1 MVCGPAGWFHSAS
14 PCLPTSLPFPLTLAV
29 LEFPFPLRASALTP
43 WPKALFSRDVCSLA
57 PGGKGTGSVS
67 GARVDT
73 SRPWRWGWRGD
84 RDGAKVITDQSSLSL
99 SSVHWVKSAESS
111 LTPGH
116 VPEALVS
123 STDFPVGCKRIHAR
137 YAPPPRCVMLARSSA
152 SPSQLPCQYKGDKDG
167 LASQD
172 CCDASRDTGFCACG
186 RVGVGQALLRLPVL
200 LQPCSLWGTY
210 LSSILSPYGVPKA
223 VPHPHPITKPATK
236 CRPISTSQYGPQV
249 LAQAQT

>member
-1 MVCGPAGWFHSAS
+1 MVCGPAGWFHSAL

-99 SSVHWVKSAESS
+99 PSVHWVKSAESS

-116 VPEALVS
+116 VPEALVFP
-123 STDFPVGCKRIHAR
+123 TDVPVGCKRIHAR
-137 YAPPPRCVMLARSSA
+137 YAPPPRCVMLVRSSA
-152 SPSQLPCQYKGDKDG
+152 SPSQLPCRYNGDKDG
-167 LASQD
+167 LPPRTAAMPPGHWVLRLRQ
-172 CCDASRDTGFCACG
+172 SRGGAGIAEAACPIT
-186 RVGVGQALLRLPVL
+186 ALLSLGDPSL
-200 LQPCSLWGTY
+200 LHSQSLWGT
-210 LSSILSPYGVPKA
+210 
-223 VPHPHPITKPATK
+223 
-236 CRPISTSQYGPQV
+236 
-249 LAQAQT
+249 